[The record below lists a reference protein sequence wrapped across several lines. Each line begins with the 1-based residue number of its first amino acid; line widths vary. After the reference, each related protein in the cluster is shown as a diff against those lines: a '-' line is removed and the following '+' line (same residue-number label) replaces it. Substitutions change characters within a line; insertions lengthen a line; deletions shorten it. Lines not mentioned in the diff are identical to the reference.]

1 MSSGPWALE
10 SGALGTMSPGPCPG
24 PGPYPGL
31 GPCSGPGPCTGPW
44 AALET
49 SAGATGSF
57 SGPWME
63 PTGTRSG
70 ALGTMSPGPCPGL
83 GPCSGPGPCTGPW
96 AALETSVGATGSFSG
111 PWMEPTGTRTSA
123 VGAISSM
130 STGPWTA
137 LEPVGAGA
145 YGSYS
150 SSCEA
155 VGQDWAANL
164 SCLKCGKSMLPDS
177 LYCRHCG
184 HKRDTP
190 VGYDLANG
198 LSGLNGAP
206 VPPPLGLDTPNKTF
220 DTQIFPTQPALDP
233 PGSKRLSPHR
243 VVYTGHGLD
252 VQAPLP
258 PSRLGTSALP
268 MTAAGLDGDVGPL
281 AGKDERERWFQHLE
295 ARPYAGVGR
304 VLSPSPERVPSPA
317 PDFRTDYI
325 GAAKTKA
332 SPQACHREGREA
344 YGFPSAGSFVAE
356 PFREGVPSYPPSQ
369 SSYPSA
375 PDRSRLA
382 RAQLLEP
389 ERYEL
394 PRAGTGAEG
403 DGFSPFR
410 DRSPMAERDR
420 APSGLGYGRGD
431 TYSGGT
437 MSVGPPPSRCGSYSP
452 GYAMP
457 TYALP
462 SASSFVAEPFA
473 PGAPSLRPAVL
484 PLPGSYGGSGL
495 GLGIDPLEG
504 YGAGLGGRGGLGTGC
519 AGNMYSSPPPG
530 PMFSMPPATGSFV
543 ADTSLAR
550 SQTPSSQPGL
560 NGSEEKC
567 AGARAKS
574 VQASPA
580 EAGEAKASA
589 PRPVTMPRK
598 SKKKASRGTCC

>member
-24 PGPYPGL
+24 PGPY
-31 GPCSGPGPCTGPW
+31 
-44 AALET
+44 
-49 SAGATGSF
+49 
-57 SGPWME
+57 
-63 PTGTRSG
+63 
-70 ALGTMSPGPCPGL
+70 PGL

-317 PDFRTDYI
+317 PDFRT
-325 GAAKTKA
+325 A